1 MVYTTWVQGFKEANT
16 ATTASLKLETTL
28 PHTLPNLAQRIF
40 PSYISAATLWSNL
53 LSSGLIPA
61 SSSIAVDGP
70 TTKAEAIKKWRMCLE
85 RADLVK
91 KKVVGMGGT
100 IGKAVDRVP
109 VASSRNGVGD
119 EAVQRAMKRRTQR
132 DEADQISILR
142 RSSTLQARPPVST
155 SQIIDSKTL
164 HLPLWHDADATF
176 LAPLPAAQ
184 LDAMVFQPSL
194 SADQLAAHATWDN
207 IYAPSHPY
215 TEFTPC
221 LPCDDACSK
230 GLLKVEQGIGANC
243 SVVAGLNTLVAHN
256 ARCGTALGSR
266 NFVPVAVKRRKGEEE
281 SGEAVRYWR
290 VKVFFN
296 GAWRSLVIDSR
307 LPASSTTTQSLHA
320 TITPLCPSTNTT
332 SLLWLPL
339 LEKAYM
345 TLMGSYAFPGSTP
358 ATDIHALTGWIPERI
373 VLSGAGFRRERTWA
387 RITEGWERGTVLVT
401 LG

>member
-40 PSYISAATLWSNL
+40 PSYISAATLWSDL
-53 LSSGLIPA
+53 LSSGLVPS

-70 TTKAEAIKKWRMCLE
+70 ATKAEAIKKWRMCLE

-119 EAVQRAMKRRTQR
+119 EAVQRAVKRRTQR
-132 DEADQISILR
+132 NEADQISILR
-142 RSSTLQARPPVST
+142 RSSTLQVRPPVST
-155 SQIIDSKTL
+155 SQATDSKTL
-164 HLPLWHDADATF
+164 RLSLWHDADATF
-176 LAPLPAAQ
+176 LAPLPAAR

-194 SADQLAAHATWDN
+194 SADQLAAHATWED
-207 IYAPSHPY
+207 IYTSDPY
-215 TEFTPC
+215 ADFQPC
-221 LPCDDACSK
+221 LAIRSADGDDLVK
-230 GLLKVEQGIGANC
+230 IEQGIGANC

-266 NFVPVAVKRRKGEEE
+266 NFVPIAVKRQKGEEE
-281 SGEAVRYWR
+281 LGEAVRYWR
-290 VKVFFN
+290 VKVLFN
-296 GAWRSLVIDSR
+296 GAWRSVSSVLARLDSSLTLEQLVIDSR

-358 ATDIHALTGWIPERI
+358 ATDI
-373 VLSGAGFRRERTWA
+373 
-387 RITEGWERGTVLVT
+387 
-401 LG
+401 

>member
-40 PSYISAATLWSNL
+40 PSYISAATLWSDL
-53 LSSGLIPA
+53 LSSGLVPS

-70 TTKAEAIKKWRMCLE
+70 ATKAEAIKKWRMCLE

-119 EAVQRAMKRRTQR
+119 EAVQRAVKRRTQR
-132 DEADQISILR
+132 NEADQISILR
-142 RSSTLQARPPVST
+142 RSSTLQVRPPVST
-155 SQIIDSKTL
+155 SQATDSKTL
-164 HLPLWHDADATF
+164 RLSLWHDADATF
-176 LAPLPAAQ
+176 LAPLPAAR

-194 SADQLAAHATWDN
+194 SADQLAAHATWED
-207 IYAPSHPY
+207 IYTSDPY
-215 TEFTPC
+215 ADFQPC
-221 LPCDDACSK
+221 LAIRSADGDDLVK
-230 GLLKVEQGIGANC
+230 IEQGIGANC

-266 NFVPVAVKRRKGEEE
+266 NFVPIAVKRQKGEEE
-281 SGEAVRYWR
+281 LGEAVRYWR
-290 VKVFFN
+290 VKVLFN

-358 ATDIHALTGWIPERI
+358 ATDI
-373 VLSGAGFRRERTWA
+373 
-387 RITEGWERGTVLVT
+387 
-401 LG
+401 